1 MGEWP
6 PWVLAV
12 IAAGL
17 LAPAPALA
25 DEAALRFQDEDALLV
40 GDPSGFAAVHTDQV
54 VAGQEVD
61 VGTYKEYSFPVDPP
75 ANRLEIDLAYDA
87 GDVGVGGPCLKANDL
102 DLFVEGPGWSRSYPG
117 CDGGGISILAHDVP
131 TGPYTLRVE
140 ADQGSTVCI
149 PDDPSSCALPG
160 AEYRLTV
167 TVWQLG

>member
-17 LAPAPALA
+17 IAPASAMA

-40 GDPSGFAAVHTDQV
+40 GDPSGEAAVHTDH
-54 VAGQEVD
+54 AILGQEVD
-61 VGTYKEYSFPVDPP
+61 AGTYKDYSFPVDPS
-75 ANRLEIDLAYDA
+75 ANRLEVDLSYDT

-117 CDGGGISILAHDVP
+117 CDGGEITILDHHVP
-131 TGPYTLRVE
+131 TGSYTVRVE

-149 PDDPSSCALPG
+149 PDDVSACTLPG
-160 AEYRLTV
+160 VEYRLRI
-167 TVWQLG
+167 TVWRLG